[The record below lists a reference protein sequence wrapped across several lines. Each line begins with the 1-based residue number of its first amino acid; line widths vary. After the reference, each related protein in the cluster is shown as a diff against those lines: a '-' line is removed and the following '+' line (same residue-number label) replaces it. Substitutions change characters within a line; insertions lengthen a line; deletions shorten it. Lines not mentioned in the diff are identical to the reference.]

1 MKKAARKFG
10 VFLFVII
17 SWVSVPQFIYA
28 EIDLTLIKKT
38 NLNVQPLD
46 IATSA
51 DGKLI
56 FVLARGE
63 ILVYSIAEGKV
74 ANRISIDKDFDRVT
88 YAGKNNVLILT
99 SSSSKTLKIIQ
110 VDFIYN
116 IALDGLPF
124 KGPADAAVTIA
135 VFDDYQWLYCARLEP
150 VFQQVL
156 DKYPEN
162 VKLVVKHF
170 PLAKHK
176 FAHKAATAALSAN
189 VQGKFWEF
197 HSELF
202 KNYKVINDA
211 KIQDIAKKL
220 GLDMDKFAK
229 EMQSPAIK
237 SLIARDVSNGR
248 QIGVRGTP
256 TIFINGK
263 ALKNRSLP
271 GIYQVIEAEL
281 KRQGR

>member
-1 MKKAARKFG
+1 M
-10 VFLFVII
+10 
-17 SWVSVPQFIYA
+17 SVPQFIYA
-28 EIDLTLIKKT
+28 EIDLTLIKQT
-38 NLNVQPLD
+38 NLDVQPLD
-46 IATSA
+46 VATSA

-88 YAGKNNVLILT
+88 YSGNNNVLILT

-116 IALDGLPF
+116 IALDSLPF
-124 KGPADAAVTIA
+124 KGPVDAAVTIA
-135 VFDDYQWLYCARLEP
+135 VFDDYQWPYCARLEP
-150 VFQQVL
+150 FFQQVL
-156 DKYPEN
+156 DKYPDN
-162 VKLVVKHF
+162 VKLVIKHF
-170 PLAKHK
+170 PLSNHK
-176 FAHKAATAALSAN
+176 YAHKAASAALAAN

-197 HSELF
+197 HSKLF

-211 KIQDIAKKL
+211 KIQDIAKEL
-220 GLDMDKFAK
+220 GLDMEKFTK
-229 EMQSPAIK
+229 DMQSPAIK

-263 ALKNRSLP
+263 AFKNRNLT

-281 KRQGR
+281 KKTS

>member
-1 MKKAARKFG
+1 MKEVARKFG
-10 VFLFVII
+10 IFLFVII

-28 EIDLTLIKKT
+28 EIDLTLIKQT
-38 NLNVQPLD
+38 NLDVQPLD
-46 IATSA
+46 TATSA

-135 VFDDYQWLYCARLEP
+135 VFDDYQ
-150 VFQQVL
+150 
-156 DKYPEN
+156 
-162 VKLVVKHF
+162 
-170 PLAKHK
+170 
-176 FAHKAATAALSAN
+176 
-189 VQGKFWEF
+189 
-197 HSELF
+197 
-202 KNYKVINDA
+202 
-211 KIQDIAKKL
+211 
-220 GLDMDKFAK
+220 
-229 EMQSPAIK
+229 
-237 SLIARDVSNGR
+237 
-248 QIGVRGTP
+248 
-256 TIFINGK
+256 
-263 ALKNRSLP
+263 
-271 GIYQVIEAEL
+271 
-281 KRQGR
+281 

>member
-1 MKKAARKFG
+1 MKKVARKFG
-10 VFLFVII
+10 IFLTFII

-28 EIDLTLIKKT
+28 EIDLTLIKQT
-38 NLNVQPLD
+38 NLDVQPLD
-46 IATSA
+46 VATSA

-88 YAGKNNVLILT
+88 YSGNNNVLILT

-116 IALDGLPF
+116 IALDSLPF
-124 KGPADAAVTIA
+124 KGPVDAAVTIA
-135 VFDDYQWLYCARLEP
+135 VFDDYQWPYCARLEP
-150 VFQQVL
+150 FFQQVL
-156 DKYPEN
+156 DKYPDN
-162 VKLVVKHF
+162 VKLVIKHF
-170 PLAKHK
+170 PLSNHK
-176 FAHKAATAALSAN
+176 YAHKAASAALAAN

-197 HSELF
+197 HSKLF

-211 KIQDIAKKL
+211 KIQDIAKEL
-220 GLDMDKFAK
+220 GLDMEKFTK
-229 EMQSPAIK
+229 DMQSPAIK

-263 ALKNRSLP
+263 AFKNRNLT
-271 GIYQVIEAEL
+271 GIYQLIEAEL
-281 KRQGR
+281 KKTS

>member
-1 MKKAARKFG
+1 MKKTARKFG
-10 VFLFVII
+10 IFLFVII

-28 EIDLTLIKKT
+28 EIDTTLIKQT
-38 NLNVQPLD
+38 NLDVQPLD
-46 IATSA
+46 IAASA
-51 DGKLI
+51 DGKMI
-56 FVLARGE
+56 YVLARGE
-63 ILVYSIAEGKV
+63 ILLYSIDEGKV
-74 ANRISIDKDFDRVT
+74 SNRIPIDKDFDKLT
-88 YAGKNNVLILT
+88 YAAKDNVLILT

-116 IALDGLPF
+116 ITLDGLPY

-135 VFDDYQWLYCARLEP
+135 VFDDYQWPYCARLEP
-150 VFQQVL
+150 LFQQVL
-156 DKYPEN
+156 DKYPDN

-170 PLAKHK
+170 PLPNHK
-176 FAHKAATAALSAN
+176 YAHKAATAALAAN

-197 HSELF
+197 HSKLF

-211 KIQDIAKKL
+211 KIQDIAKEL
-220 GLDMDKFAK
+220 GLDMEKFAK
-229 EMQSPAIK
+229 DMQSPTIK
-237 SLIARDVSNGR
+237 SLIARDLSNGR

-263 ALKNRSLP
+263 SLRNRSLP

-281 KRQGR
+281 KKAG